1 MRLFAI
7 DNFFFFLQM
16 KMRSIGFRRIVDDE
30 TVFFFT
36 WMKYFAI
43 INYFKPVLRQYQTDA
58 FGDMFM

>member
-1 MRLFAI
+1 
-7 DNFFFFLQM
+7 M

-43 INYFKPVLRQYQTDA
+43 INYFKTVLRQYQTDA

>member
-1 MRLFAI
+1 
-7 DNFFFFLQM
+7 M

-43 INYFKPVLRQYQTDA
+43 IDYFKPVLRQYQTDA